1 MLDGKSPKNLYIC
14 FSTWNLVPIKHAG
27 GKIFRLTMN
36 ASTKSAGESNKCIP
50 QYVD

>member
-1 MLDGKSPKNLYIC
+1 MVNLQKTYT
-14 FSTWNLVPIKHAG
+14 FALLLPIKHAG
-27 GKIFRLTMN
+27 GKIFRLTIN

>member
-1 MLDGKSPKNLYIC
+1 MLDGKSPNNLYIC
-14 FSTWNLVPIKHAG
+14 FGTKNLVPIKHTG
-27 GKIFRLTMN
+27 GKVFRLIMN